1 MEPEPEAE
9 PEPFPGAGALIKS
22 EAPKKAPDGPKMGGS
37 GEKAPAPAPEH
48 CTKYPNMMDCGY
60 LYHWNSISYF

>member
-9 PEPFPGAGALIKS
+9 PEPSPGAGALIKS

-37 GEKAPAPAPEH
+37 GEKAPAPPSAP
-48 CTKYPNMMDCGY
+48 K
-60 LYHWNSISYF
+60 HWFKDNGIY

>member
-9 PEPFPGAGALIKS
+9 PEPSPGAGALIKS

-37 GEKAPAPAPEH
+37 GEKAPAPEH
-48 CTKYPNMMDCGY
+48 REK
-60 LYHWNSISYF
+60 L

>member
-9 PEPFPGAGALIKS
+9 PEPSPGAGALIKS

-37 GEKAPAPAPEH
+37 GEKAPAPAPAPEH
-48 CTKYPNMMDCGY
+48 WII
-60 LYHWNSISYF
+60 LH